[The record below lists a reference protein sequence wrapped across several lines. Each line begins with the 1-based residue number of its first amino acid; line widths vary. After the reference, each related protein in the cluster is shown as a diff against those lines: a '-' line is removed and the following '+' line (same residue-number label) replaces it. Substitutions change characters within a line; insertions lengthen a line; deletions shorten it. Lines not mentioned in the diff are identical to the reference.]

1 MLAEERIASCDRCG
15 RRARAIAWSEAE
27 SRYVHCSVTRHLE
40 DEILAFCG
48 GTVTVPG
55 KVPRMIGDVVPCF
68 PASGE
73 FTAHLVRLEAFGNR
87 RNGSWRGKA
96 LCGRTYRRS
105 PHWVPADPLPE
116 GVAVCAACRAS
127 EAA

>member
-1 MLAEERIASCDRCG
+1 MLAEQTIASCSRCG

-27 SRYVHCSVTRHLE
+27 SRYVHSSVTRHLD

-55 KVPRMIGDVVPCF
+55 KVPRMVGDVVACF

-73 FTAHLVRLEAFGNR
+73 FTLHMVRLEAFGNR
-87 RNGSWRGKA
+87 RNGSWRGSA
-96 LCGRTYRRS
+96 LCGKTYRRS
-105 PHWVPADPLPE
+105 PHWIPADELPE
-116 GVAVCAACRAS
+116 GVVACEACRER
-127 EAA
+127 EAG